1 MAAKKSQGAN
11 APKPTVETTPDVD
24 ADVEA
29 RLAELE
35 AEARADAAASAAAA
49 EPAPAAPE
57 PTISVEVEP
66 EEEASEPEPFRPAE
80 TSAAV
85 EDDEASHPTPSVE
98 PTQRRDPR
106 ETGAAARKGLT
117 DAVGK
122 VVSMFDGVAPGHSN
136 TIIFGIIG
144 VIAALLLFSVGFWRT
159 LFVVVMVTI
168 GVAIGQY
175 LDGTPKI
182 IDFIRRVIAEFRGTN

>member
-57 PTISVEVEP
+57 PTISIEVESDQ
-66 EEEASEPEPFRPAE
+66 EASEPEPFRPAE

-144 VIAALLLFSVGFWRT
+144 VIAALLLFSVGFWRMIVLV
-159 LFVVVMVTI
+159 LFILV
-168 GVAIGQY
+168 GVAIGES
-175 LDGTPKI
+175 LDGDPRI
-182 IDFIRRVIAEFRGTN
+182 INMVKGFFNSKK